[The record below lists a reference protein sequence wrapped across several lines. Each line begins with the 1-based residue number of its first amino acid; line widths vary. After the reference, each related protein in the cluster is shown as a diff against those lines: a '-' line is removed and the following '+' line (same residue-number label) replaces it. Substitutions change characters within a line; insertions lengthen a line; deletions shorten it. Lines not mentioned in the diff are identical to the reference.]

1 MTTTHPKMDGPV
13 YKAQYAFA
21 YENGNQASNPYK
33 VGTQDHATFFEQMY
47 RLEKARNE
55 AFDAEKPYGQALSD
69 FIEGKNCNPYAAG
82 TEGYAE
88 YDLTM
93 TGLIDDSKSK

>member
-33 VGTQDHATFFEQMY
+33 VGTQDHATFFEQMFK
-47 RLEKARNE
+47 LLKARE
-55 AFDAEKPYGQALSD
+55 DAK
-69 FIEGKNCNPYAAG
+69 
-82 TEGYAE
+82 
-88 YDLTM
+88 
-93 TGLIDDSKSK
+93 